1 MIEKNA
7 KTKIANSEI
16 IHIQTS
22 QNHAYYH
29 GNISL
34 YCKENVA
41 IHIHCY
47 YPNILK
53 SILKKIRNLEIKSK
67 IYITFR
73 ESIEDNV
80 DKIASKYKTLNI
92 ELKKY
97 NNVGRDIGP
106 LIDGLGRYLDEN
118 YKYHV
123 HIHTKKS
130 PHLNPI
136 KSVIWRNKLIK
147 QIIGSGRTNA
157 LYQIID
163 FMERNEKIGVAYAL
177 SKRIHG
183 PGLNKCYMKQLSSTI
198 KGRRFHPTGKIFR

>member
-1 MIEKNA
+1 M
-7 KTKIANSEI
+7 
-16 IHIQTS
+16 
-22 QNHAYYH
+22 
-29 GNISL
+29 
-34 YCKENVA
+34 
-41 IHIHCY
+41 
-47 YPNILK
+47 
-53 SILKKIRNLEIKSK
+53 
-67 IYITFR
+67 
-73 ESIEDNV
+73 

-97 NNVGRDIGP
+97 NNIGRDIGP

-147 QIIGSGRTNA
+147 QIIGRGRINA

-183 PGLNKCYMKQLSSTI
+183 PGLNKYYMKQLSSTI
-198 KGRRFHPTGKIFR
+198 KGREVSSYWNDFPVGTMYIARSRCLSELYNLNTDVINIPEEPIQVDGTVLHAIERHIPLYAEYNKQIYGLVTTIK